1 MTSKIT
7 RTLSE
12 SQEGQ
17 IVEEKVYKANGEIS
31 FKRYSKGRFLGKG
44 GFARVYE
51 FLNLDSKQISAGKI
65 ISKASLTKSRARQ
78 KLMSEIKIHRSL
90 NHQNIVRFEH
100 FFEDSDNVYILLE
113 LCTNQTLSEL
123 IRRRKRLTEIE
134 VQCYTF
140 QVISALKYLHA
151 HRVIHRDIKLG
162 NLFLSDKMELK
173 LGDFGL
179 ATKLE
184 FDGER
189 KRTICGTP
197 NYIAPEI
204 LEGTHGHSY
213 EVDTWS
219 LGVLIYT
226 MLIGKPPFETND
238 VKLTYRRIKM
248 NAYSFPDQVPI
259 SKEARDIVSE
269 ILINDPTARPS
280 LDDLLA
286 HPFLCKNSLPKL
298 LPASTLAVPP
308 SSAYLKQFEPTGK
321 DDVRLSR
328 PPRSSSQTRIS
339 EDLRNARLED
349 GRLTEREV
357 KSTNR
362 VVSRTESTASGSN
375 TSRKTATISCYNFIS
390 GGPTLWVNKWVDYS
404 NKYGLGYMLSNGC
417 AGVYFNDA
425 SKIIANSKGDSFQY
439 ISRSGNG
446 REETMVQHIIPNFP
460 PELQKKVTLLQHFR
474 KHLMIDKL
482 SGDESKELV
491 YVKKWLLTEHAIIFR
506 LSNKVVQVSFLDKSE
521 LLLCSDSKMV
531 TYVDKQGMPAIYP
544 LSSAMETQNREMA
557 KRLRYTKEILTSMLH
572 PQTAGTGE
580 YRPTGKNED

>member
-1 MTSKIT
+1 MTSKIL

-12 SQEGQ
+12 PKDTQ
-17 IVEEKVYKANGEIS
+17 IVEEKLFKASGEIGV
-31 FKRYSKGRFLGKG
+31 KQYSKGRFLGKG

-51 FLNLDSKQISAGKI
+51 FLTLDTKQISAGKVI
-65 ISKASLTKSRARQ
+65 CKASLTKSRARQ

-90 NHQNIVRFEH
+90 NHPNIVKFEH
-100 FFEDSDNVYILLE
+100 FFEDSENVYILLE

-134 VQCYTF
+134 VQCYVF
-140 QVISALKYLHA
+140 QAVSALKYLHA

-162 NLFLSDKMELK
+162 NLFLSEKMELK

-204 LEGTHGHSY
+204 LDGGHGHSY

-248 NAYSFPDQVPI
+248 NAYTFPEQVNI
-259 SKEARDIVSE
+259 SIEAKNLVADILVS
-269 ILINDPTARPS
+269 DPTARPS
-280 LDDLLA
+280 LDNILS
-286 HPFLCKNSLPKL
+286 HPFMTKNSIPRL

-308 SSAYLKQFEPTGK
+308 SSSYLKQFEIVK
-321 DDVRLSR
+321 EEVRLAIR
-328 PPRSSSQTRIS
+328 PTRSASHTRIS
-339 EDLRNARLED
+339 EDLRSARIED
-349 GRLTEREV
+349 GRMTEREI
-357 KSTNR
+357 KSTTKTIHR
-362 VVSRTESTASGSN
+362 HDSAGAN
-375 TSRKTATISCYNFIS
+375 TTRKTATLSSYNPVT
-390 GGPTLWVNKWVDYS
+390 GGPSLWVSKWVDYS

-417 AGVYFNDA
+417 AGVYFND
-425 SKIIANSKGDSFQY
+425 STKIISSSLGDFFQY
-439 ISRSGNG
+439 TSRISG
-446 REETMVQHIIPNFP
+446 REETTVQHGILTFP
-460 PELQKKVTLLQHFR
+460 SELQKKVTLLQHFR
-474 KHLMIDKL
+474 KHLTIEKQ
-482 SGDESKELV
+482 SPNETKELI
-491 YVKKWLLTEHAIIFR
+491 YVKKWLVTDHAVIFR

-521 LLLCSDSKMV
+521 LLLCSDSRMV
-531 TYVDKQGMPAIYP
+531 TYVDKSGIPSLYP

-557 KRLRYTKEILTSMLH
+557 KRLRYTKEVLTNLLN
-572 PQTAGTGE
+572 PQSAGTGE
-580 YRPTGKNED
+580 CRPSSRGDIV

>member
-1 MTSKIT
+1 M
-7 RTLSE
+7 SE

-17 IVEEKVYKANGEIS
+17 IVEEKIYKTTGETT
-31 FKRYSKGRFLGKG
+31 FKKYSKGRFLGKG

-51 FLNLDSKQISAGKI
+51 FLSLDSKQISAGKM

-90 NHQNIVRFEH
+90 NHSNIVRFEH
-100 FFEDSDNVYILLE
+100 FFEDSENVYILLE

-123 IRRRKRLTEIE
+123 IRRRKRLTELE

-162 NLFLSDKMELK
+162 NLFLSEKMEIK
-173 LGDFGL
+173 VGDFGL

-204 LEGTHGHSY
+204 LDGSSGHSY

-248 NAYSFPDQVPI
+248 NAYSFPEQVPI
-259 SKEARDIVSE
+259 SKEARDIISE
-269 ILINDPTARPS
+269 ILINDPTSRPS
-280 LDDLLA
+280 LDDLLN
-286 HPFLCKNSLPKL
+286 HPFLCKNPLPKL
-298 LPASTLAVPP
+298 LPASSLAVPP
-308 SSAYLKQFEPTGK
+308 SSAYLKQFEPGAK
-321 DDVRLSR
+321 EEVRIVR
-328 PPRSSSQTRIS
+328 PPRSASQTRIS
-339 EDLRNARLED
+339 EDLRSARNDD
-349 GRLTEREV
+349 GRLTERDC
-357 KSTNR
+357 KSTTR
-362 VVSRTESTASGSN
+362 VISRTESTASGSS
-375 TSRKTATISCYNFIS
+375 TSRKTATISCYNLIS
-390 GGPTLWVNKWVDYS
+390 GGPTLWVVKWVDYS

-425 SKIIANSKGDSFQY
+425 SKIIANSSGEYFQY
-439 ISRSGNG
+439 ISRVSNS
-446 REETMVQHIIPNFP
+446 REEIMVQHSLANFP
-460 PELQKKVTLLQHFR
+460 SELQKKVTLLQHFR
-474 KHLMIDKL
+474 KHLMIDKM
-482 SGDESKELV
+482 SVSESKELV
-491 YVKKWLLTEHAIIFR
+491 YIKKWLLTEHAIIFR

-531 TYVDKQGMPAIYP
+531 TYVDKQGAPAIYP

-557 KRLRYTKEILTSMLH
+557 KRLRYTKEILTRMLH
-572 PQTAGTGE
+572 PQSAGTGE
-580 YRPTGKNED
+580 YRPSSKNEEA

>member
-1 MTSKIT
+1 MTAKPT

-12 SQEGQ
+12 SQESQ
-17 IVEEKVYKANGEIS
+17 IVEEKIFKPSGEVA

-51 FLNLDSKQISAGKI
+51 FLNLDSRQISAGKV

-90 NHQNIVRFEH
+90 AHCNIVRFEH
-100 FFEDSDNVYILLE
+100 FFEDSENVYILLE

-123 IRRRKRLTEIE
+123 IRRRKRLTELE
-134 VQCYTF
+134 VQCYAS
-140 QVISALKYLHA
+140 QVIQGLKYLHA

-162 NLFLSDKMELK
+162 NLFLSEKMELK

-204 LEGTHGHSY
+204 LDGGEGHSY

-219 LGVLIYT
+219 LGVLLYT
-226 MLIGKPPFETND
+226 MLVGKPPFETND

-248 NAYSFPDQVPI
+248 NAYSFPEQVPV
-259 SKEARDIVSE
+259 SKEAKDLVSE
-269 ILINDPTARPS
+269 ILVSDPRRRPG
-280 LDDLLA
+280 LEDLLA
-286 HPFLCKNSLPKL
+286 HPFFNRNPLPRL

-308 SSAYLKQFEPTGK
+308 SSAYLKQYEPGAQEPRT
-321 DDVRLSR
+321 SR
-328 PPRSSSQTRIS
+328 PPRSASQTRIS
-339 EDLRNARLED
+339 EDLRAAQDE
-349 GRLTEREV
+349 GRLTERDGRT
-357 KSTNR
+357 SRGNA
-362 VVSRTESTASGSN
+362 RTESAGNGAATN
-375 TSRKTATISCYNFIS
+375 RKTASVSNYAAVD
-390 GGPTLWVNKWVDYS
+390 GGPNLWVTKWVDYS

-425 SKIIANSKGDSFQY
+425 TKIIAAANGECFQY
-439 ISRSGNG
+439 VSRASAS
-446 REETMVQHIIPNFP
+446 REEAAVSYNMASYPQD
-460 PELQKKVTLLQHFR
+460 LQKKVTLLQHFR
-474 KHLMIDKL
+474 KHLMVDSL
-482 SGDESKELV
+482 SGPEGKELV
-491 YVKKWLLTEHAIIFR
+491 HVKKWLRTEHAIIFR
-506 LSNKVVQVSFLDKSE
+506 LSNKVVQVVFFDKSE
-521 LLLCSDSKMV
+521 LLLCSDSKLV
-531 TYVDKQGMPAIYP
+531 TYVDKQAVCTLFP
-544 LSSAMETQNREMA
+544 LSSAMETQNRDMA

-572 PQTAGTGE
+572 PQSAGTGE
-580 YRPTGKNED
+580 YRPSGPDEA